1 MTSTP
6 TVLVAGATGTLG
18 SKIVHELLRRGA
30 VVRALVRESNPDGA
44 ERLSAAADN
53 AAFSV
58 VTGDLGDA
66 LDVLAGKLH
75 GVDVV
80 VSAVQGGSEVVV
92 DGQVNLLR
100 AAESAGVARMIPS
113 DFSVDLHKLDY
124 GDNVNL
130 DARKR
135 MSEAFQTSSV
145 LRTSVLNGGFIE
157 IMLSPFMGIV
167 DLEAATFSYWGD
179 GEQPMDFTTMDDAAA
194 YTAAAVLDDSA
205 AGVDISVAGQVLTMS
220 QLRAEIEQ
228 AVGRSLVVRQ
238 LGTIG
243 ELEAEIKRRKA
254 GAKNVYEYVPL
265 QYQWTMV
272 TGKAKLTNL
281 DNDRYPDIT
290 PTTVGEFL
298 TRSAEAR

>member
-30 VVRALVRESNPDGA
+30 VVRGLARESNPDGA
-44 ERLSAAADN
+44 ERLRAAADN

-58 VTGDLGDA
+58 VSGDLGDD
-66 LDVLAGKLH
+66 LDALAGKMR

-80 VSAVQGGSEVVV
+80 VSAVQGGSQVVV

-100 AAESAGVARMIPS
+100 AAEASGVARMIPS

-130 DARKR
+130 DDRKK

-157 IMLSPFMGIV
+157 IMLAPFMGIV
-167 DLEAATFSYWGD
+167 DLDKGTFSYWGD
-179 GEQPMDFTTMDDAAA
+179 GGQPMDFTTMDDAAA
-194 YTAAAVLDDSA
+194 YTAAAVLDDSV

-220 QLRAEIEQ
+220 QFRAEIEQ
-228 AVGRSLVVRQ
+228 ATGRSLEVRQ
-238 LGTIG
+238 LGTIA

-254 GAKNVYEYVPL
+254 GAKNVYDFVPL

-281 DNDRYPDIT
+281 
-290 PTTVGEFL
+290 EQ
-298 TRSAEAR
+298 